1 MSNFL
6 DTYLNMPDTAKL
18 LFDEMPRF
26 IYFMKNHQLRFV
38 RLNQNLIEKIGLPE
52 AEIIGKT
59 DFDLFPKSMA
69 NAFYKDDQ
77 LILKTKQPIL
87 NKVELVP
94 SNLGQADW
102 SLTNKVPMFDEQEN
116 IFAIIGVTRPFS
128 TSDTARNSS
137 EGLSLM
143 IEHIK
148 ENYATKLSIERLARM
163 SSLSV
168 SALERK
174 FKKVFHI
181 NPSQYILNIRIQE
194 ACQLLIHSSQ
204 PLINIANDCGFYDQS
219 HFSRQFSKAMN
230 ISPLKYRKQF
240 RI

>member
-1 MSNFL
+1 MNDFL
-6 DTYLNMPDTAKL
+6 ANYLKMPDTARL

-26 IYFMKNHQLRFV
+26 IYFMKDEELRFV
-38 RLNQNLIEKIGLPE
+38 RLNQTLVEKLGLPE
-52 AEIIGKT
+52 EEILGKT
-59 DFDLFPKSMA
+59 DYDLLPKSMA
-69 NAFYKDDQ
+69 DAFYKDDQ
-77 LILKTKQPIL
+77 YILNTKKPIL

-94 SNLGQADW
+94 SSRGQADW
-102 SLTNKVPMFDEQEN
+102 SLTNKVPMFDDEGN
-116 IFAIIGVTRPFS
+116 IAAIIGATRPFS

-137 EGLSLM
+137 NSLSLM
-143 IEHIK
+143 IEFIK
-148 ENYATKLSIERLARM
+148 ENYAKKLSIEDLATM

-181 NPSQYILNIRIQE
+181 TPSQYILNIRIQE
-194 ACQLLIHSSQ
+194 ACHLLIHSSR
-204 PLINIANDCGFYDQS
+204 PLIEIASDCGFYDQS

-230 ISPLKYRKQF
+230 SSPLKYRKQF

>member
-1 MSNFL
+1 MNSFL
-6 DTYLNMPDTAKL
+6 ANYLRMPDTAKL

-26 IYFMKNHQLRFV
+26 IYFMKDEHLRFV
-38 RLNQNLIEKIGLPE
+38 RLNQTLVEKLGMPE
-52 AEIIGKT
+52 EEVIGKT
-59 DFDLFPKSMA
+59 DYDLFPESMA
-69 NAFYKDDQ
+69 DAFYKDDQ
-77 LILKTKQPIL
+77 FILTTKKPIL

-94 SNLGQADW
+94 SSRGQADW
-102 SLTNKVPMFDEQEN
+102 SLTSKVPMFDDKGR
-116 IFAIIGVTRPFS
+116 IAAIIGATRPFS

-137 EGLSLM
+137 ESLSLM
-143 IEHIK
+143 IEYIK
-148 ENYATKLSIERLARM
+148 DNYAKKLSIEDLAKL

-181 NPSQYILNIRIQE
+181 TPSKYILNIRIQE
-194 ACQLLIHSSQ
+194 ACQLLIHSSL
-204 PLINIANDCGFYDQS
+204 PLIEIANDCGFYDQS
-219 HFSRQFSKAMN
+219 HFSRQFSKSMN